1 MVNAMETMQ
10 PTATAEQR
18 APQPARESAPTLL
31 TRAGERALRHEA
43 EELRWECDVEIPRRL
58 RELADSNSDRD
69 RSARESLRAERG
81 ALLARVDGLDELLA
95 GATVVDQPDRP
106 EQVRINSEVT
116 LRIGERTLVR
126 TLDTGS
132 GAAGTVSVVSPIGRA
147 ILGREVGTTVPVH
160 LPDGRTRTVELV
172 AVERA
177 LSPA

>member
-1 MVNAMETMQ
+1 MVNAMETTQ

-18 APQPARESAPTLL
+18 APQPVRESAPTLL

-43 EELRWECDVEIPRRL
+43 E
-58 RELADSNSDRD
+58 
-69 RSARESLRAERG
+69 
-81 ALLARVDGLDELLA
+81 
-95 GATVVDQPDRP
+95 

-160 LPDGRTRTVELV
+160 LPDGRTRTVEIV